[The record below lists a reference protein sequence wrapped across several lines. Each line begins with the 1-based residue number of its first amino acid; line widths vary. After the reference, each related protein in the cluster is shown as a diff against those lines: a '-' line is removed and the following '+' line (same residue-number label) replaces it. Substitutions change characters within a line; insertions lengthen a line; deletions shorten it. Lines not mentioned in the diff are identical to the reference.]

1 MATAYTDLDTMPTG
15 RKKAIAI
22 LCIGLVVFAA
32 FVPGA
37 ASALGSTILVACS
50 LVVPAIAITLIRRAA
65 FRCEEQPVSLLAL
78 LESRAPPAT
87 VALA

>member
-1 MATAYTDLDTMPTG
+1 MLTG
-15 RKKAIAI
+15 RKAIAV

-37 ASALGSTILVACS
+37 ASALGSTMLVACW
-50 LVVPAIAITLIRRAA
+50 LVIPAIAVTLIRRAA

-78 LESRAPPAT
+78 LDSRAPPST
-87 VALA
+87 IALA

>member
-1 MATAYTDLDTMPTG
+1 MATAYTDLDSMPTG
-15 RKKAIAI
+15 RKAIAI

-32 FVPGA
+32 FVPGV
-37 ASALGSTILVACS
+37 ASALGSTILVACW
-50 LVVPAIAITLIRRAA
+50 LVIPAIAITLIRRAA